1 METTQQSINHNK
13 DTSLLDGDLSELA
26 NHLQV
31 ELSPM
36 MIGVQCDLERVLE
49 VFSYSN
55 DQRFEAFS
63 RLWWEHD
70 VYKLFYGKKKVF
82 SILRIRQW

>member
-1 METTQQSINHNK
+1 METSQQSVNHNK
-13 DTSLLDGDLSELA
+13 ATSLLHGDLAELA
-26 NHLQV
+26 NHFQV
-31 ELSPM
+31 ELSPL

-55 DQRFEAFS
+55 DRRFEAFS

-70 VYKLFYGKKKVF
+70 VYKLFYGKKRVF
-82 SILRIRQW
+82 SIFKNFF

>member
-1 METTQQSINHNK
+1 METSQQSVNHNK
-13 DTSLLDGDLSELA
+13 ATSLLHGELAELA

-31 ELSPM
+31 ELGPLM
-36 MIGVQCDLERVLE
+36 FGVQCDLERVLE

-55 DQRFEAFS
+55 NLRFEAFS

-82 SILRIRQW
+82 TILRNFWH